1 MTGLF
6 SAIRFL
12 TILPAGA
19 SGTFHARA
27 MIRFFPIVGLLIGCV
42 VVAADLLFRLFW
54 PASIASLLDVM
65 LLAILTGGLHLD
77 GLADTADGLLG
88 HHDRGRALSI
98 MKDSRIGVMGMA
110 AIFFSLT
117 VKWAALSNLCEHRYL
132 MLLLVP
138 ALARGGMMFGIVFLP
153 YGRNENGTGHAF
165 FQARHSPSTFTYLTI
180 PVLLAFLAF
189 PEGLRVIAVFGLS
202 ILLLLLYF
210 HRRMGC
216 ITGDMLGA
224 TAELTESLLFLTAAI
239 GSCSLLSS

>member
-19 SGTFHARA
+19 SGTFHAKE
-27 MIRFFPIVGLLIGCV
+27 MVRFFPLVGLLIGCMV
-42 VVAADLLFRLFW
+42 LAADLLFRLLW
-54 PASIASLLDVM
+54 PVSIASLLDVM

-88 HHDRGRALSI
+88 HHSRDRALSI

-117 VKWAALSNLCEHRYL
+117 VKWAALSNLCEYRYL
-132 MLLLVP
+132 MLVLVP
-138 ALARGGMMFGIVFLP
+138 SLARGGMMFGIVFLP
-153 YGRNENGTGHAF
+153 YGRSENGTGHAF
-165 FQARHSPSTFTYLTI
+165 FQERHSPSTFIFLTI

-189 PEGLRVIAVFGLS
+189 PSGLRVIAVFGLLV
-202 ILLLLLYF
+202 LLLLLYF
-210 HRRMGC
+210 YKRIGC

-239 GSCSLLSS
+239 HSCPSL

>member
-1 MTGLF
+1 MFGLF

-12 TILPAGA
+12 TILPAGDP
-19 SGTFHARA
+19 GTFHAKE
-27 MIRFFPIVGLLIGCV
+27 MVRFFPIVGLLLGCL
-42 VVAADLLFRLFW
+42 VVAADLAFRLLW

-88 HHDRGRALSI
+88 HHSRDRALSI

-117 VKWAALSNLCEHRYL
+117 IKWAALSHLCEHRSL

-138 ALARGGMMFGIVFLP
+138 ALARGGMIFGIVFLP
-153 YGRNENGTGHAF
+153 YGRSEAGTGHPF
-165 FQARHSPSTFTYLTI
+165 FQERHSGSTFLFLFI

-189 PEGLRVIAVFGLS
+189 PAGLRVIAVFGLLV
-202 ILLLLLYF
+202 LLLLLYF
-210 HRRMGC
+210 HKRMGC

-224 TAELTESLLFLTAAI
+224 TAELTETLLFLTASI
-239 GSCSLLSS
+239 GSCSSL